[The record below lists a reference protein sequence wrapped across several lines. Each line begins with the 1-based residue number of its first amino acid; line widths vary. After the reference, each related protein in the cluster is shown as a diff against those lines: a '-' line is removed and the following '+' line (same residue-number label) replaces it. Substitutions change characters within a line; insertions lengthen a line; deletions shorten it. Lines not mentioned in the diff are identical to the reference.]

1 MKQALIEQVR
11 KGTGSKTDEDAIVWL
26 DKNVPW
32 WRQEST
38 PTATVVVIDKLDD
51 EEEER

>member
-11 KGTGSKTDEDAIVWL
+11 KGIGAKSDDEAITWL

-32 WRQEST
+32 WRHEST
-38 PTATVVVIDKLDD
+38 PTATVVLIDKLDD
-51 EEEER
+51 EEE